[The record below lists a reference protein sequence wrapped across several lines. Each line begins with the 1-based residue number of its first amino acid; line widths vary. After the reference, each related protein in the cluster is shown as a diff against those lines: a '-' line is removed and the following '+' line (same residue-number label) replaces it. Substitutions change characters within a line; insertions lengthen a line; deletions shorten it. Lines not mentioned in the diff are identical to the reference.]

1 MVPAVS
7 WVSRGPVPGLRAG
20 GDVLAATEESVTRG
34 RVLRLFIS
42 GYSLRAL
49 LEEPRVVLASAE
61 AGGGRDQPWRCL
73 WRRFS
78 QITMTRPLR
87 RITLHLSQIF
97 LTLG

>member
-1 MVPAVS
+1 MQSPVRVVS
-7 WVSRGPVPGLRAG
+7 ERTPVPGLRAG
-20 GDVLAATEESVTRG
+20 GDVLRWLDEPRIRG
-34 RVLRLFIS
+34 RVLRFTLC
-42 GYSLRAL
+42 
-49 LEEPRVVLASAE
+49 ASAE
-61 AGGGRDQPWRCL
+61 VDDSAWCSAQPWRCL